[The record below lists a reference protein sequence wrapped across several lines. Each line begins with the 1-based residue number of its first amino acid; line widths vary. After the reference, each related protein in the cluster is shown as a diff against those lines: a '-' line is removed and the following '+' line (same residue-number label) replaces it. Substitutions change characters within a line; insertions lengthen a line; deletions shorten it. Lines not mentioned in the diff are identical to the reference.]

1 MPAVFAFL
9 QRVLLAH
16 LPNPR
21 ILLAKPPQ
29 LQRITQTLTHTENN
43 YHERKKTVMIQPAI
57 EAPLDL
63 DFQPAVL
70 YNRNYLQA
78 ARSSA
83 NAVPLVL
90 GLERENGLVSRFET
104 LVLPTSDDITLR
116 YVERLVKF
124 LLWSRGGWK
133 LHFGGPQSIGE
144 AIRKAYSAR
153 GARKFD
159 CKMMT
164 LAYGRDFEVSV
175 TNAELVPAAKDMEL
189 PAGGH
194 MKGCRIGFD
203 LGASDFKVSAVVNG
217 EEIFTEETPWD
228 PKNQKNPR
236 YHYHN
241 ISAALHRAAAHMPR
255 VDAIGG
261 SSAGI
266 IVDNEIRV
274 ASLLRSIPKKDYA
287 EAAAVFKRIQKD
299 WDVPLVMINDGDVTA
314 LAGAL
319 SLGKK
324 GMLGLAMGS
333 SEAVGFMD
341 RKGSV
346 LGWLNE
352 LAFAPVD
359 YNPAAPADEWSG
371 DCGVGALYFSQ
382 QAVNKL
388 LPAAKIKLPA
398 KMDLPERLVEVQN
411 LMKNG
416 DERAAKIYETIG
428 VYLGYTIPHYADFY
442 DYSDM
447 LILGRVTTGQGGDIV
462 LAKAA
467 EVLEKEFPEIKHRI
481 EMHVPD
487 EKTRRVG
494 QAVAAASLPKTYK

>member
-1 MPAVFAFL
+1 MTTLPTKLAVA
-9 QRVLLAH
+9 
-16 LPNPR
+16 
-21 ILLAKPPQ
+21 
-29 LQRITQTLTHTENN
+29 
-43 YHERKKTVMIQPAI
+43 
-57 EAPLDL
+57 APLDPG
-63 DFQPAVL
+63 FMPAAL
-70 YNRNYLQA
+70 FNRSFRKA
-78 ARSSA
+78 VIASGKG
-83 NAVPLVL
+83 VPLVL

-104 LVLPTSDDITLR
+104 RVLPASDASTLR

-133 LHFGGPQSIGE
+133 LHYGGPVSIGE
-144 AIRKAYSAR
+144 SIRKTYSSR

-159 CKMMT
+159 CKMME
-164 LAYGRDFEVSV
+164 LAYGRPFEVSV
-175 TNAELVPAAKDMEL
+175 TNADLVPAAKDMEV

-194 MKGCRIGFD
+194 LKGCRIGFD
-203 LGASDFKVSAVVNG
+203 LGASDFKVSAVIDGKAV
-217 EEIFTEETPWD
+217 FTEETPWD
-228 PKNQKNPR
+228 PKNQKSPR

-274 ASLLRSIPKKDYA
+274 ASLLRSIPKKDFA
-287 EAAAVFKRIQKD
+287 EAAAVFKRVQKD
-299 WDVPLVMINDGDVTA
+299 WNVPLVMMNDGDVTA

-341 RKGSV
+341 RKGSI

-359 YNPAAPADEWSG
+359 YNPAVSADEWSG
-371 DCGVGALYFSQ
+371 DRGVGALYFSQ

-388 LPAAKIKLPA
+388 LPAAKIKMPA
-398 KMDLPERLVEVQN
+398 KMDLPERLVEVQG
-411 LMKNG
+411 LMKKG

-442 DYSDM
+442 DFAHM
-447 LILGRVTTGQGGDIV
+447 LILGRVTTGEGGDIV
-462 LAKAA
+462 LSKAR
-467 EVLEKEFPEIKHRI
+467 EVLGREFPEMADAI

-494 QAVAAASLPKTYK
+494 QAVAAASLPKLMK

>member
-1 MPAVFAFL
+1 MSKTPSK
-9 QRVLLAH
+9 LAI
-16 LPNPR
+16 P
-21 ILLAKPPQ
+21 
-29 LQRITQTLTHTENN
+29 
-43 YHERKKTVMIQPAI
+43 
-57 EAPLDL
+57 APLDPGFL
-63 DFQPAVL
+63 PAVL
-70 YNRNYLQA
+70 FNKEHQQSIKA
-78 ARSSA
+78 SGK
-83 NAVPLVL
+83 AVPLVL
-90 GLERENGLVSRFET
+90 GLERENGLISRFET
-104 LVLPTSDDITLR
+104 FVSPTSDATTLR

-124 LLWSRGGWK
+124 LVWSRGGWK
-133 LHFGGPQSIGE
+133 LHFGGPVSIGE
-144 AIRKAYSAR
+144 AIRKIYSPR

-159 CKMMT
+159 CKMMA
-164 LAYGRDFEVSV
+164 LAYGRDFEVAV
-175 TNAELVPAAKDMEL
+175 TNADQVPADKSMEV

-194 MKGCRIGFD
+194 LKGCRIGFD
-203 LGASDFKVSAVVNG
+203 LGASDFKVSAVIDG
-217 EEIFTEETPWD
+217 EPVFTEETPWD
-228 PKNQKNPR
+228 PKNQKNPA

-274 ASLLRSIPKKDYA
+274 ASLLRSIPKKDFA
-287 EAAAVFKRIQKD
+287 RAAAVFKRVQTE
-299 WDVPLVMINDGDVTA
+299 WDVPLVMMNDGDVTA

-341 RKGSV
+341 KKGSI

-371 DCGVGALYFSQ
+371 DNGVGALYFSQ

-388 LPAAKIKLPA
+388 LPAAKIKMPA
-398 KMDLPERLVEVQN
+398 AMDLPERLVEVQN
-411 LMKNG
+411 LMKKG

-442 DYSDM
+442 DYAHM
-447 LILGRVTTGQGGDIV
+447 LILGRVTTGEGGDIV
-462 LAKAA
+462 IAKAR
-467 EVLEKEFPEIKHRI
+467 EVLSQEFPEVVSQI
-481 EMHVPD
+481 EIHVPD

-494 QAVAAASLPKTYK
+494 QAVAAASLPKISK

>member
-1 MPAVFAFL
+1 MPKSPFT
-9 QRVLLAH
+9 
-16 LPNPR
+16 
-21 ILLAKPPQ
+21 IS
-29 LQRITQTLTHTENN
+29 
-43 YHERKKTVMIQPAI
+43 
-57 EAPLDL
+57 APLDPG
-63 DFQPAVL
+63 FKPAIL
-70 YNRNYLQA
+70 FNREYLHNLRA
-78 ARSSA
+78 SGKG
-83 NAVPLVL
+83 VPLVL

-104 LVLPTSDDITLR
+104 LVSPHADPTTLF
-116 YVERLVKF
+116 YVERIVKF
-124 LLWSRGGWK
+124 LIWSRGGWK
-133 LHFGGPQSIGE
+133 LHFGGPKVIGE
-144 AIRKAYSAR
+144 AIKKTYSAR

-159 CKMMT
+159 CKMMA
-164 LAYGRDFEVSV
+164 LAYGKNFEVFLTTSDK
-175 TNAELVPAAKDMEL
+175 VPASKDMQV

-194 MKGCRIGFD
+194 LSGCRIGFD
-203 LGASDFKVSAVVNG
+203 LGASDFKVSALVDG
-217 EEIFTEETPWD
+217 QAIFTEETPWD
-228 PKNQKNPR
+228 PKNQRNPG

-274 ASLLRSIPKKDYA
+274 ASLLRSIPKKDFA
-287 EAAAVFKRIQKD
+287 EAAAVFKRIQKE
-299 WDVPLVMINDGDVTA
+299 WNVPLVMMNDGDVTA

-341 RKGSV
+341 KKGSI

-359 YNPAAPADEWSG
+359 YNTKAPADEWSG
-371 DCGVGALYFSQ
+371 DSGVGALYFSQ

-398 KMDLPERLVEVQN
+398 KMDLPERLVEVQK
-411 LMKNG
+411 LMSQG

-428 VYLGYTIPHYADFY
+428 VYLGYTIPHYLDFY
-442 DYSDM
+442 DFNHM
-447 LILGRVTTGQGGDIV
+447 LILGRVTTGKGGDIV
-462 LAKAA
+462 LEKAA
-467 EVLEKEFPEIKHRI
+467 EVMTQCFPKHAARVEI
-481 EMHVPD
+481 HVPD

-494 QAVAAASLPKTYK
+494 QAVAAASLPKTHK